1 MFFRSFVFLLAC
13 LSGCGMVHAQ
23 NKTPVSRGEL
33 LYSTHCI
40 ACHDTQLHW
49 RERKL
54 ATDWTHLKAEVN
66 RWQKTTGLQWR
77 DDDVTEVARYLNTR
91 YYHFSAPAL
100 SRSKTG
106 NATQLSKQQE

>member
-91 YYHFSAPAL
+91 YYHFPAPAL

-106 NATQLSKQQE
+106 DATQLSKQQE